1 MVGLLKEYICTD
13 PGIFKPFI
21 VLYRGCSDID
31 IYTADGSIF
40 MLDAVDRINTFKDI
54 LDGIVYRVLPG
65 FNGKALVSHILKGD
79 NLPADFLLSHF
90 LSGDVLVLS
99 VVRTVYA
106 PIYAIVGQ
114 IQGRKQDNGY
124 HRYLS

>member
-1 MVGLLKEYICTD
+1 MLGACGMQLFIALLMVGLLKEYICTD

-54 LDGIVYRVLPG
+54 LDGIVYRVLPDSM
-65 FNGKALVSHILKGD
+65 ARRLC
-79 NLPADFLLSHF
+79 
-90 LSGDVLVLS
+90 
-99 VVRTVYA
+99 
-106 PIYAIVGQ
+106 PI
-114 IQGRKQDNGY
+114 
-124 HRYLS
+124 S